1 MIIQQHIVISM
12 TLDTVTI
19 PAEEWEVLEQK
30 IKTFNEH
37 VKNFQREVKEK
48 LD

>member
-1 MIIQQHIVISM
+1 M
-12 TLDTVTI
+12 TLNTVTI
-19 PAEEWEVLEQK
+19 PAEEWKVLEQK

-37 VKNFQREVKEK
+37 VKNFQREVKQK